1 MLRAQAVWV
10 GFRQTTVEFDRPER
24 VAGETL
30 FLRLPGAGG
39 KEFRRLELLLQM
51 FPGDTP
57 VKVRLL
63 DTGKLVRHPLR
74 AGNVAYLCE
83 QMKELL
89 GEQNVALV
97 GEPSD

>member
-1 MLRAQAVWV
+1 MCIR
-10 GFRQTTVEFDRPER
+10 DRPSLDSGQADR
-24 VAGETL
+24 
-30 FLRLPGAGG
+30 
-39 KEFRRLELLLQM
+39 
-51 FPGDTP
+51 
-57 VKVRLL
+57 VKVLLGIFSGQTDVYMRLL